1 MSYKIVLDSCGE
13 LPEELKKDERFERVP
28 LTIQVGSENIIDDD
42 TFNQKEFLKKVA
54 ACSECAKSACPSPE
68 KYMESYCTNAE
79 DVFVITLSS
88 QLSGSYNSACLGKQL
103 YEEKYGAK
111 NIHVVDSKSASIGQT
126 QIALKIVELYEEGKT
141 FDEICTEIEVFRDTN
156 NTYFILDNLE
166 TLRKNGRLSRVK
178 SLVASTLSIKPI
190 MAAEEG
196 TIIQLAQ
203 SMGMKKALQK
213 MADMLV
219 KVTSEPEKKRLM
231 ISYCNCLERAETF
244 KKLMQERAEFKEVIL
259 VDMAGISSTYAN
271 DGGIIANV

>member
-28 LTIQVGSENIIDDD
+28 LTIQVGDETIIDDD

-54 ACSECAKSACPSPE
+54 ASSECAKSACPSPE
-68 KYMESYCTNAE
+68 KYMESYCTQAE

-103 YEEKYGAK
+103 YEEKHGAK
-111 NIHVVDSKSASIGQT
+111 NIHVVDSQSASIGQT
-126 QIALKIVELYEEGKT
+126 QIALKIVELYEEGKA
-141 FDEICTEIEVFRDTN
+141 FGEICTEIEKFRDEI

-190 MAAEEG
+190 MAAEKG
-196 TIIQLAQ
+196 TIIQMGQ
-203 SMGMKKALQK
+203 SIGMKKALQK
-213 MADMLV
+213 MADMLI
-219 KVTSEPEKKRLM
+219 KVTPEPNKKRMM
-231 ISYCNCLERAETF
+231 ISHCNCLERAEIF
-244 KKLMQERAEFKEVIL
+244 KKLMQERAEFKEIIIL
-259 VDMAGISSTYAN
+259 DTAGISSTYAN
-271 DGGIIANV
+271 DGGIIVNV

>member
-28 LTIQVGSENIIDDD
+28 LTIQVGNETIVDDD
-42 TFNQKEFLKKVA
+42 TFNQQEFLKKVA

-68 KYMESYCTNAE
+68 KYMESYRTQAE

-88 QLSGSYNSACLGKQL
+88 QLSGSYNSACLGKHL
-103 YEEKYGAK
+103 YEDKYGQK
-111 NIHVVDSKSASIGQT
+111 NIHVVDSQSASIGQT
-126 QIALKIVELYEEGKT
+126 QIALRIVELYEEGKS
-141 FDEICTEIEVFRDTN
+141 FEEICEEIEVFRDEI

-178 SLVASTLSIKPI
+178 SIVASTLSIKPI
-190 MAAEEG
+190 MAAENG

-213 MADMLV
+213 MADMLI
-219 KVTSEPEKKRLM
+219 KATKEPEKKRLM
-231 ISYCNCLERAETF
+231 ISYCNCPQRAETF
-244 KKLMQERAEFKEVIL
+244 KKLMQERANFKDIIL
-259 VDMAGISSTYAN
+259 LDMAGISSTYAN